1 MSEIL
6 LINVSGEDRKGLTSS
21 LTGILADYGV
31 NVLDIGQAV
40 IHDTLSLGML
50 VEIPEAAEPSPV
62 LKDLVFRAYEL
73 GVDLRF
79 KPMPAGEYEQWVAH
93 QESTRYIITLLGRH
107 ITAEQISRIAGII
120 TKYRLNIHEV
130 SRLSGRVPLQLEE
143 RLQRGCV
150 EMRAYGE
157 AADLDGM
164 RGEFMRISAELGL
177 DIGFQEDS
185 IYRRSRRI
193 VAFDMDSTLI
203 QAEVIDELARVAGV
217 GTQVAGI
224 TEAAMRGEL
233 DFGQSLRRRLQLLAG
248 LEERV
253 LAEVAADLPLTE
265 GAERLISTLK
275 KLGYKIAIL
284 SGGFT
289 YFGSYLQKKLGI
301 DYVHANEL
309 EIADGRLTGG
319 VMGEIVDG
327 PKKAELLGQIARQE
341 EISLGQTIAVGDGA
355 NDLPMLNSA
364 GLGIAF
370 HAKPIVREGARQ
382 AISTLGLDGVL
393 YLMGIRDRETQI

>member
-319 VMGEIVDG
+319 GMGEIVDG

>member
-50 VEIPEAAEPSPV
+50 VEIPDAAEPSPV

-130 SRLSGRVPLQLEE
+130 SRLSGRVPLELEE

-164 RGEFMRISAELGL
+164 RAEFMQISAELWL

-185 IYRRSRRI
+185 IYRRSRRV

-217 GTQVAGI
+217 GEQVAEI
-224 TEAAMRGEL
+224 TEAAMHGEL
-233 DFGQSLRRRLQLLAG
+233 DFAQSLQRRLRLLAG
-248 LEERV
+248 LEEKV

-289 YFGSYLQKKLGI
+289 YFGRYLQEKLGI

-309 EIADGRLTGG
+309 EIVDGRLTGG

-327 PKKAELLGQIARQE
+327 PKKAELLAQIAREE

-370 HAKPIVREGARQ
+370 HAKPVVREGARQ

-393 YLMGIRDRETQI
+393 YLMGIRDRETRI

>member
-319 VMGEIVDG
+319 VMG
-327 PKKAELLGQIARQE
+327 
-341 EISLGQTIAVGDGA
+341 
-355 NDLPMLNSA
+355 
-364 GLGIAF
+364 
-370 HAKPIVREGARQ
+370 
-382 AISTLGLDGVL
+382 
-393 YLMGIRDRETQI
+393 